1 MEKIRNLSIR
11 KTIVLY
17 MTVNLIVCFFLSA
30 AIMLTAEKTQNAI
43 WQKYIDMG
51 VYYQAQER
59 SMEEENKNYE
69 AVVPRVSRSRMSDL
83 DGHISELCDFLE
95 TYSILVISWIGTI
108 ITVILFYKK
117 KIRVPLTELKQAS
130 QLISQ
135 DELDFTITYSNKDE
149 LGQLCR
155 EFEKMRKQLM
165 ENNKQ
170 LWKMVEQEKAL
181 RSAIAHDIRSPLAI
195 MKGYQE
201 ILLEF
206 VPDESLDKGQI
217 LEMLDAGMK
226 QIGRMDAFINAMQK
240 LAKLEDR
247 EMKAEENE
255 LEEFAKQC
263 QQNAD
268 VLGKKAGKDCA
279 VYLRTKVEKVWFDP
293 GIVYEVLD
301 NLVSNALRYA
311 REKAEVIITAEN
323 NKLILAVTDDG
334 EGFKEGTETLTKAC
348 YHANPQGDLNH
359 FGLGL
364 YISRIYCEKHGG
376 RLLLQ
381 NAPTGGAHAV
391 AEFGK
396 CVGGGTPEESGMF

>member
-51 VYYQAQER
+51 VYYQAQQE
-59 SMEEENKNYE
+59 SMEEENKSYE
-69 AVVPRVSRSRMSDL
+69 AVVPRVSGSRMSDL

-135 DELDFTITYSNKDE
+135 DELDFTISYSNKDE
-149 LGQLCR
+149 LGQLCQ

-201 ILLEF
+201 MLLEF
-206 VPDESLDKGQI
+206 VPDESLDKDQI

-240 LAKLEDR
+240 LTKLEDR
-247 EMKAEENE
+247 EIEAEEIE
-255 LEEFAKQC
+255 IKEFARQC

-268 VLGKKAGKDCA
+268 VLGKKAGKECR
-279 VYLRTKVEKVWFDP
+279 VYLRTEDEKVWFDP

-311 REKAEVIITAEN
+311 RENVEVIITAEN
-323 NKLILAVTDDG
+323 EKLTLAVTDDG

-348 YHANPQGDLNH
+348 YHANPQDDLNH

-364 YISRIYCEKHGG
+364 YICRIYCEKHGG

-381 NAPTGGAHAV
+381 NAPNGGASAV
-391 AEFGK
+391 AEFGE
-396 CVGGGTPEESGMF
+396 GAGD